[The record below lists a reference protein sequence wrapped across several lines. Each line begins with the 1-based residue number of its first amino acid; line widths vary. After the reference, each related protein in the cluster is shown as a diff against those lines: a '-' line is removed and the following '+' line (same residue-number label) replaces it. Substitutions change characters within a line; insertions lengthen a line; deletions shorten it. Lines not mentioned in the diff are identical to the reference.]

1 MDPITCKTKGENQN
15 HLKLKE
21 DQTNQ
26 AIVYFWGRINEKFDK
41 IVKAFRYFDVHSRGI
56 LTFNDFKFC
65 IEKLAI
71 KLTDDEIK
79 NIFAYIDRVINSKL

>member
-1 MDPITCKTKGENQN
+1 MDPITCKSKGENKN

-41 IVKAFRYFDVHSRGI
+41 IK
-56 LTFNDFKFC
+56 
-65 IEKLAI
+65 
-71 KLTDDEIK
+71 K
-79 NIFAYIDRVINSKL
+79 NQKRRKHCKNMRETKKTENQ

>member
-1 MDPITCKTKGENQN
+1 M
-15 HLKLKE
+15 
-21 DQTNQ
+21 
-26 AIVYFWGRINEKFDK
+26 YFWGRINEKFDK

-79 NIFAYIDRVINSKL
+79 NIFAYIDRVITHLIFDIDLEWGRRDQLQGVLLAQRRIQE

>member
-1 MDPITCKTKGENQN
+1 M
-15 HLKLKE
+15 
-21 DQTNQ
+21 
-26 AIVYFWGRINEKFDK
+26 YFWGRINEKFDK

-79 NIFAYIDRVINSKL
+79 NIFAYIDRVRDISILTAFRMAMARSASRSSVC